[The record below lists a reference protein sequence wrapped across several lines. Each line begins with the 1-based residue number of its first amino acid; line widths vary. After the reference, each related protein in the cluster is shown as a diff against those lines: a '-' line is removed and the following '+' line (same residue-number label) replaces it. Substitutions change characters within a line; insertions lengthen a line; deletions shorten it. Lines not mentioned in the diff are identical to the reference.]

1 MAGQQS
7 RYSRRIIALFWLF
20 LISIVIGTL
29 LYFEQIAVL
38 YVLAT
43 LSLVLLLLVVGF
55 ADLEKVGRENI
66 EGYIGKEGNL

>member
-1 MAGQQS
+1 MVGVQS
-7 RYSRRIIALFWLF
+7 RYSRRFIALFWLL

-29 LYFEQIAVL
+29 LFFEQIAVL

-43 LSLVLLLLVVGF
+43 LSLVVLLLVVGF

-66 EGYIGKEGNL
+66 EGFVEKEGNF

>member
-1 MAGQQS
+1 MAGKQS
-7 RYSRRIIALFWLF
+7 RFSRRLIALFWLF
-20 LISIVIGTL
+20 LISIIIGTL
-29 LYFEQIAVL
+29 LYFEQIAIL